1 MSTRSS
7 TATRRWRHERPA
19 AVPRGGRSREISR
32 RRWRRWRRT
41 SRSTA
46 PRSFKEY
53 RGVETVSG
61 LLRCVFETFEDFRYT
76 DELAGSGDDPVHALI
91 FRARVG
97 ERTLEGMDLL
107 RIGPDGL
114 IADFTV
120 MVRPLSG
127 LIALAQAMGPK
138 VEAAGL
144 KAG

>member
-1 MSTRSS
+1 MSAPQRF
-7 TATRRWRHERPA
+7 RA
-19 AVPRGGRSREISR
+19 AVEAGDIEAALV
-32 RRWRRWRRT
+32 T
-41 SRSTA
+41 LA
-46 PRSFKEY
+46 PDITFHSPAVFQEY
-53 RGVETVSG
+53 QGIDTVSG
-61 LLRCVFETFEDFRYT
+61 LLRLVFATFEDFAYT
-76 DELAGSGDDPVHALI
+76 DELAGGGDDPVHALI
-91 FRARVG
+91 FTARVG
-97 ERTLEGMDLL
+97 DRTLEGMDLL

>member
-1 MSTRSS
+1 MSAAQRFRAGVEAKDIEAALLTLSPDITFHS
-7 TATRRWRHERPA
+7 PA
-19 AVPRGGRSREISR
+19 VFR
-32 RRWRRWRRT
+32 
-41 SRSTA
+41 
-46 PRSFKEY
+46 EY
-53 RGVETVSG
+53 RGIETVSG

-114 IADFTV
+114 IADLTV